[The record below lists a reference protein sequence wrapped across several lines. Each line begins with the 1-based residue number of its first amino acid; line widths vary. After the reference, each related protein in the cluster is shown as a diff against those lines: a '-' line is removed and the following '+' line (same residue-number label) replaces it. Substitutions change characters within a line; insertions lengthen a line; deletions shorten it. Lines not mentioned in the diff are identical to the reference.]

1 MATPGSKPERG
12 TRTDTLQA
20 RKNQPHSLK
29 TAPPPPGEAARLALL
44 RRLRIADDFKD
55 LVQLAAEACA
65 APMAFL
71 SLVETERVHYV
82 STVGLEPPAT
92 PRGQSFCAW
101 TILKPQLFIIPDATK
116 DSRFAD
122 APYVAN
128 NPGIR
133 FYAGF
138 PILTDSGH
146 AIGALAVADQKP
158 RHLSAS
164 QATALRTLASA
175 IIAKCHLRLKESE
188 LARLTKEHKKTRDEL
203 TASEERYALVTSSA
217 NDGLWDWNL
226 ATNEMQFCPR
236 WKAMLGY
243 DEDEISNRPDEWLK
257 RVHPDDVEAVQTA
270 ITSHLLHVTPRFQ
283 SEHRLRNSD
292 DSYRWVLTRGLAIWD
307 ARRAVYRM
315 AGSLTDI
322 TEQKEA
328 EQRLLHNAFHDVLT
342 GLPNRALFMDRLTRS
357 LERARICDDYLF
369 AVLFLDLDRFKVVN
383 DSLGHQ
389 LGDQLLVAIARR
401 LEACLRPGDMVA
413 RMGGDEFAII
423 LDHLKNVEDATQA
436 AERVHKE
443 MSQPFNLSGHDVFAS
458 VSVGIAHS
466 LTPYDQAED
475 FLRNAD
481 TAMYRAKDQGRG
493 RSELFDKGMH
503 AKAVALLEL
512 ETDLR
517 RAIQRDEFRVFYQ
530 PIVSLEDW
538 RIAGFEALIRWE
550 HPQQGFISP
559 IQFVPVA
566 EETGLILPIGEWI
579 MRQSCRQ
586 LHEWHQQFPIQ
597 PPLTLSVNLSGKQF
611 MQPDLIKVIEGILA
625 ETGLDAASLKIEI
638 TESAI
643 IENIDAATEILR
655 QLKSLGIRIS
665 LDDFGTGYSSLSYLH
680 RFPIDTLKIDRSFVS
695 RMHLPKNAEIVR
707 TIVSLAVNL
716 GMDVIAEGVESRE
729 QIIQLTGLGCQYVQG
744 FLLSKPVDGQ
754 AMQELIAQTHQQSL
768 AQPVTPIAEV
778 ITDSG
783 DLTKALAVFHGT
795 KELPPPIAAVGA
807 SETFSFVESKAASP
821 RAVVKHLANV
831 VKSSS
836 LPGEEMQRAFSEYTY
851 TTRSSNRRRTERFK
865 LAMPTRVTGYDKAKG
880 KWDEMTQTI
889 NISRTGVRLRL
900 RHRLQ
905 HGNVVQLMLPLP
917 VKLRNH
923 GYYDST
929 YKVYAIVRRVEPV
942 KGGEQVIGLEF
953 LSEEPPSGFLDKP
966 WAVFNLKHWKGAER
980 RREKRHEKPEIVR
993 IEYLNEEMR
1002 MVGDDTVLT
1011 ENYSRGGMRVRL
1023 QEVPPEFF
1031 VVRAYG
1037 PGNADPRIAVVRN
1050 RYLGTDNCE
1059 RLCLSYVDPH
1069 ASSND

>member
-1 MATPGSKPERG
+1 
-12 TRTDTLQA
+12 LQA
-20 RKNQPHSLK
+20 RKNKSPSL
-29 TAPPPPGEAARLALL
+29 TNAPLPPGEADRLALL
-44 RRLRIADDFKD
+44 KRLRISDDFKD
-55 LVQLAAEACA
+55 LTQLAAELCA

-71 SLVETERVHYV
+71 SLVGTDSVHYA
-82 STVGLEPPAT
+82 SAVGIQCPAT
-92 PRGQSFCAW
+92 PRDLSFCAW
-101 TILKPQLFIIPDATK
+101 TILNPQLFIVPDAAN
-116 DSRFAD
+116 DARFAD
-122 APYVAN
+122 APHVAN
-128 NPGIR
+128 NPGMR

-138 PILTDSGH
+138 PIHLNGH
-146 AIGALAVADQKP
+146 AVGALAVADHRP
-158 RHLSAS
+158 RHLNAS
-164 QATALRTLASA
+164 QAEALRTLAAA
-175 IIAKCHLRLKESE
+175 IIAKCNLRLKEVE
-188 LARLTKEHKKTRDEL
+188 VTRLATERQKALDKL
-203 TASEERYALVTSSA
+203 AASEERYALVASSA

-243 DEDEISNRPDEWLK
+243 AANEIGNRADEWFK
-257 RVHPDDVEAVQTA
+257 RVHPEDVETVQTA

-283 SEHRLRNSD
+283 NEHRLRNRD
-292 DSYRWVLTRGLAIWD
+292 GSYRWVLARGMAIWD
-307 ARRAVYRM
+307 ARRAIYRM
-315 AGSLTDI
+315 AGSITDI
-322 TEQKEA
+322 TEQKET
-328 EQRLLHNAFHDVLT
+328 ERRLLHNAFHDVLT

-357 LERARICDDYLF
+357 LERARNSDDYLF
-369 AVLFLDLDRFKVVN
+369 AVLFIDLDRFKVVN

-389 LGDQLLVAIARR
+389 LGDQLLIAIARR

-423 LDHLKNVEDATQA
+423 LDHLKQVDDATHA

-443 MSQPFNLSGHDVFAS
+443 MSLPFNLNGHEVFAS

-466 LTPYDQAED
+466 MTPYEQAED

-579 MRQSCRQ
+579 MRRACQQ
-586 LHEWHQQFPIQ
+586 LHEWHQQFPIT
-597 PPLTLSVNLSGKQF
+597 PPLTVSVNLSGKQF
-611 MQPDLIKVIEGILA
+611 MQPDLIKVIEGILK
-625 ETGLDAASLKIEI
+625 ETGMDASCLKIEI

-655 QLKSLGIRIS
+655 QLKSLGIRIL

-707 TIVSLAVNL
+707 TIISLAVNL

-744 FLLSKPVDGQ
+744 FLLSKPVDGL

-768 AQPVTPIAEV
+768 TQPTPPM
-778 ITDSG
+778 TDGLSDTG
-783 DLTKALAVFHGT
+783 ELAKALAVFHGT
-795 KELPPPIAAVGA
+795 KELKPVA
-807 SETFSFVESKAASP
+807 SASGLAETFSFSESHESGPHAAVRQLADVVSAAS
-821 RAVVKHLANV
+821 ADNEAA
-831 VKSSS
+831 
-836 LPGEEMQRAFSEYTY
+836 QRAYSETGH
-851 TTRSSNRRRTERFK
+851 SSKDNNRRRTERFK
-865 LAMPTRVTGYDKAKG
+865 LAMPTRVTGFDKITG
-880 KWDEMTQTI
+880 KWEEMTQTI
-889 NISRTGVRLRL
+889 NVSRTGCRLRL
-900 RHRLQ
+900 RRRSQL
-905 HGNVVQLMLPLP
+905 GNVLHLMLPLP
-917 VKLRNH
+917 VKLRSH

-929 YKVYAIVRRVEPV
+929 YKVYAIVRRIEPV
-942 KGGEQVIGLEF
+942 KGGEQLIGLEF
-953 LSEEPPSGFLDKP
+953 LSEEPPAGFLDKP
-966 WAVFNLKHWKGAER
+966 WAVFNLKHWKGVER
-980 RREKRHEKPEIVR
+980 RREKRSEKPEIVR

-1002 MVGDDTVLT
+1002 TIGDDMVLT
-1011 ENYSRGGMRVRL
+1011 ENFSRGGMRARL
-1023 QEVPPEFF
+1023 QETPPDFF
-1031 VVRAYG
+1031 VVRVYG
-1037 PGNADPRIAVVRN
+1037 PGNAEPRIAVVRN

-1069 ASSND
+1069 NTTE

>member
-1 MATPGSKPERG
+1 
-12 TRTDTLQA
+12 LQA
-20 RKNQPHSLK
+20 RKNQPHGQP
-29 TAPPPPGEAARLALL
+29 TAPLPNGEASRLAQL
-44 RRLRIADDFKD
+44 RKLRIADDFKD
-55 LVQLAAEACA
+55 LVQLAAEACD
-65 APMAFL
+65 APMACL
-71 SLVETERVHYV
+71 SLVEAERVVYV
-82 STVGLEPPAT
+82 STVGLEIPPT
-92 PRGQSFCAW
+92 PRDQSFCAW
-101 TILKPQLFIIPDATK
+101 TILKPQLFIVPDAAN
-116 DSRFAD
+116 DARFSS
-122 APYVAN
+122 APHVAN

-138 PILTDSGH
+138 PILTDKDQ
-146 AIGALAVADQKP
+146 AIGALAVFDRKP

-164 QATALRTLASA
+164 QAAALRTLAAA
-175 IIAKCHLRLKESE
+175 IIAKCQLGLKDAEVARLK
-188 LARLTKEHKKTRDEL
+188 KERKKALDEL
-203 TASEERYALVTSSA
+203 TASEERYALVTRSA

-236 WKAMLGY
+236 WKAMLGFR
-243 DEDEISNRPDEWLK
+243 DDEISHRPDEWLK
-257 RVHPDDVEAVQTA
+257 RVHPDDIEAVQTN

-283 SEHRLRNSD
+283 CEHRLRNRDGSF
-292 DSYRWVLTRGLAIWD
+292 RWVLARGLAIWD

-342 GLPNRALFMDRLTRS
+342 GLPNRALFMDRLARS
-357 LERARICDDYLF
+357 LERARNCEGYLF

-389 LGDQLLVAIARR
+389 LGDQLLVSIARR

-423 LDHLKNVEDATQA
+423 LDHLKQLDDATQA

-443 MSQPFNLSGHDVFAS
+443 MSQPFILGGHEVFAS

-466 LTPYDQAED
+466 MTPYDQAED

-503 AKAVALLEL
+503 ARAVALLEL

-538 RIAGFEALIRWE
+538 RIAGFEALIRWQ
-550 HPQQGFISP
+550 HPTQGFIP
-559 IQFVPVA
+559 PVQFIPVA
-566 EETGLILPIGEWI
+566 EETGLILPIGEWV

-586 LHEWHQQFPIQ
+586 LYQWHQHFPIK
-597 PPLTLSVNLSGKQF
+597 PPLTVSVNLSGKQF
-611 MQPDLIKVIEGILA
+611 MQPDLIKQIEGILA
-625 ETGLDAASLKIEI
+625 ETGLDASCLKIEI

-655 QLKSLGIRIS
+655 QLKSLGIRIL

-680 RFPIDTLKIDRSFVS
+680 RFPIDTLKIDRSFVT
-695 RMHLPKNAEIVR
+695 RMHMPKNAEIVR

-729 QIIQLTGLGCQYVQG
+729 QVIQLTGLGCQYVQG
-744 FLLSKPVDGQ
+744 YLLSKPVD
-754 AMQELIAQTHQQSL
+754 AESMQELIAQTHQQALNQS
-768 AQPVTPIAEV
+768 AVAMTEDISE
-778 ITDSG
+778 SG
-783 DLTKALAVFHGT
+783 KLSKALAVFQGT
-795 KELPPPIAAVGA
+795 KELTPAVTGGSA
-807 SETFSFVESKAASP
+807 SFSVSESAESGP
-821 RAVVKHLANV
+821 RAVVKQFAEV
-831 VKSSS
+831 VSSVATIS
-836 LPGEEMQRAFSEYTY
+836 EEAQRAYSEFGNNGK
-851 TTRSSNRRRTERFK
+851 SNNRRRTERFK
-865 LAMPTRVTGYDKAKG
+865 LAMPTRVTGYDKENG

-889 NISRTGVRLRL
+889 NVSRTGLRLRL
-900 RHRLQ
+900 RRRLQ
-905 HGNVVQLMLPLP
+905 QGNVVQLMLPLP
-917 VKLRNH
+917 VKLRSH

-929 YKVYAIVRRVEPV
+929 YKVYALVQRVEPV
-942 KGGEQVIGLEF
+942 KGGGQVLGLEF
-953 LSEEPPSGFLDKP
+953 LGEEPPSGFLEKP
-966 WAVFNLKHWKGAER
+966 WAIFNLKNWKGAER
-980 RREKRHEKPEIVR
+980 RRETRIEKPEIVR
-993 IEYLNEEMR
+993 IEYLNDEMR
-1002 MVGDDTVLT
+1002 AVGDDTVLT

-1023 QEVPPEFF
+1023 QETPPEFF
-1031 VVRAYG
+1031 IIRVYG
-1037 PGNADPRIAVVRN
+1037 PGNAEPRIAVVRN

-1069 ASSND
+1069 TTMAE

>member
-1 MATPGSKPERG
+1 MSESTPERG
-12 TRTDTLQA
+12 SRTDTLQA
-20 RKNQPHSLK
+20 RKNQPQGQPS
-29 TAPPPPGEAARLALL
+29 APLPTGEAARLALL
-44 RRLRIADDFKD
+44 KQLRIADEFKD
-55 LVQLAAEACA
+55 LVQLAAEVCD
-65 APMAFL
+65 APMACL
-71 SLVETERVHYV
+71 SLVEGQHVRYV
-82 STVGLEPPAT
+82 STVGLEIPPT
-92 PRGQSFCAW
+92 PRHQSFCAW
-101 TILKPQLFIIPDATK
+101 TILKPQLFIVPDATK
-116 DSRFAD
+116 DGRFAG
-122 APYVAN
+122 APHVAN
-128 NPGIR
+128 NPAVR

-138 PILTDSGH
+138 PILTAKNH
-146 AIGALAVADQKP
+146 AIGALAVLDRKP
-158 RHLSAS
+158 RHLSAA
-164 QATALRTLASA
+164 QATALRTLANA
-175 IIAKCHLRLKESE
+175 VIAKCQLHLKNLEVTQITKERRKALDE
-188 LARLTKEHKKTRDEL
+188 LA
-203 TASEERYALVTSSA
+203 ASEERYALVTRSA

-226 ATNEMQFCPR
+226 ASNEMLFCPR

-243 DEDEISNRPDEWLK
+243 RDGEVSNRPDEWLK
-257 RVHPDDVEAVQTA
+257 RVHPDDVESVQTA

-283 SEHRLRNSD
+283 IEHRLRNRD
-292 DSYRWVLTRGLAIWD
+292 GSYRWVLARGLAIWD

-357 LERARICDDYLF
+357 LERARNSEDYLF

-389 LGDQLLVAIARR
+389 LGDQLLVSIARR

-423 LDHLKNVEDATQA
+423 LDHLKHIDDATQA

-443 MSQPFNLSGHDVFAS
+443 MSQPFTLDGHEVFAS

-466 LTPYDQAED
+466 LTPYEQAED

-538 RIAGFEALIRWE
+538 RIAGFEALIRWQ
-550 HPQQGFISP
+550 HPQQGFIP
-559 IQFVPVA
+559 PVQFVPVA
-566 EETGLILPIGEWI
+566 EETGLILPIGEWV

-586 LHEWHQQFPIQ
+586 LHEWHQQFPIK
-597 PPLTLSVNLSGKQF
+597 PPLTVSVNLSGKQF
-611 MQPDLIKVIEGILA
+611 MQPDLIKQIEGILV
-625 ETGLDAASLKIEI
+625 ETGLEASCLKIEI

-655 QLKSLGIRIS
+655 QLKALGIRVL

-680 RFPIDTLKIDRSFVS
+680 RFPIDTLKIDRSFVT
-695 RMHLPKNAEIVR
+695 RMHMPKNAEIVR

-744 FLLSKPVDGQ
+744 YLLSKPVDAQ
-754 AMQELIAQTHQQSL
+754 AMRELIAQTHQQSL
-768 AQPVTPIAEV
+768 GQSPTTPIAED
-778 ITDSG
+778 ISDSG
-783 DLTKALAVFHGT
+783 QLSKALAVFQAT
-795 KELPPPIAAVGA
+795 KELSPVAASSGA
-807 SETFSFVESKAASP
+807 SETFSFTESSANSP
-821 RAVVKHLANV
+821 RAVVKQFADV
-831 VKSSS
+831 VNSVTT
-836 LPGEEMQRAFSEYTY
+836 LGEEMQRAYSEFAGSTN
-851 TTRSSNRRRTERFK
+851 SDNRRRTERFK
-865 LAMPTRVTGYDKAKG
+865 LAMPTRVTGYDRVTG

-889 NISRTGVRLRL
+889 NVSRTGVRLRL

-905 HGNVVQLMLPLP
+905 QGNVVQLMLPLP
-917 VKLRNH
+917 VKLRSH
-923 GYYDST
+923 GYSDST

-942 KGGEQVIGLEF
+942 KGGGQVLGLEF
-953 LSEEPPSGFLDKP
+953 WGEEPPAGFLDKP
-966 WAVFNLKHWKGAER
+966 WAVFNLKNWKGAER
-980 RREKRHEKPEIVR
+980 RREQRIEKPEIVR
-993 IEYLNEEMR
+993 IEYLNEQMR
-1002 MVGDDTVLT
+1002 TISDDMVLT

-1023 QEVPPEFF
+1023 QESPPDFF
-1031 VVRAYG
+1031 IIRVYG
-1037 PGNADPRIAVVRN
+1037 PGTAEPRIAVVRN

-1059 RLCLSYVDPH
+1059 RLCLSYIDPQT
-1069 ASSND
+1069 ALGG

>member
-1 MATPGSKPERG
+1 M
-12 TRTDTLQA
+12 QA
-20 RKNQPHSLK
+20 RKNQSDGLPG
-29 TAPPPPGEAARLALL
+29 APLPKGEASRLALL
-44 RRLRIADDFKD
+44 RKLRIADEFKD
-55 LVQLAAEACA
+55 LVQLAAELCD
-65 APMAFL
+65 APMACL
-71 SLVETERVHYV
+71 SLVEAERVQYV
-82 STVGLEPPAT
+82 STVGLEIPPT
-92 PRGQSFCAW
+92 PRDQSFCAW
-101 TILKPQLFIIPDATK
+101 TILKPQLFIVPDAAK
-116 DSRFAD
+116 DVRFAD

-138 PILTDSGH
+138 PILTDKDQ
-146 AIGALAVADQKP
+146 AIGALAIFDRKP

-164 QATALRTLASA
+164 QAAALRSLAAA
-175 IIAKCHLRLKESE
+175 IIAKCQLALKDSE
-188 LARLTKEHKKTRDEL
+188 MARLTKERKKALDEL
-203 TASEERYALVTSSA
+203 TASQERYALVTRSA

-226 ATNEMQFCPR
+226 ATNEMQFCAR

-243 DEDEISNRPDEWLK
+243 RENEIGNRPDEWLK
-257 RVHPDDVEAVQTA
+257 RVHPDDVESLQTH

-283 SEHRLRNSD
+283 SEHRLRNRD
-292 DSYRWVLTRGLAIWD
+292 GSYRWVLTRGLAIWD

-357 LERARICDDYLF
+357 LERAKNNENYLF
-369 AVLFLDLDRFKVVN
+369 AVLFIDLDRFKVVN

-389 LGDQLLVAIARR
+389 LGDQLLVAITRR
-401 LEACLRPGDMVA
+401 LEACLRPGDLVA

-423 LDHLKNVEDATQA
+423 LDHLKHVDDATLA

-443 MSQPFNLSGHDVFAS
+443 MSQPFNLDGHEVFAS

-517 RAIQRDEFRVFYQ
+517 RAIQRDEFSVYYQ

-538 RIAGFEALIRWE
+538 RIAGFEALIRWQ
-550 HPQQGFISP
+550 HPTQGFIP
-559 IQFVPVA
+559 PVQFIPVA
-566 EETGLILPIGEWI
+566 EETGLILPIGDWV

-586 LHEWHQQFPIQ
+586 LHAWHQQFPIK
-597 PPLTLSVNLSGKQF
+597 PPLTVSVNLSGKQF
-611 MQPDLIKVIEGILA
+611 MQPDLIKQIEGILA
-625 ETGLDAASLKIEI
+625 ETGLEASCLKIEI

-655 QLKSLGIRIS
+655 QLKSLGIRIL

-680 RFPIDTLKIDRSFVS
+680 RFPIDTLKIDRSFVT
-695 RMHLPKNAEIVR
+695 RMHMPKNAEIVR

-729 QIIQLTGLGCQYVQG
+729 QVIQLTGLGCQYVQG
-744 FLLSKPVDGQ
+744 YLLSKPVDAQ
-754 AMQELIAQTHQQSL
+754 SMRELIQQTHQQSL
-768 AQPVTPIAEV
+768 NQSTAPLTEDISE
-778 ITDSG
+778 SG
-783 DLTKALAVFHGT
+783 KLSKALAVFQGT
-795 KELPPPIAAVGA
+795 KELSPVAGTAEA
-807 SETFSFVESKAASP
+807 FSFAESEDSGP
-821 RAVVKHLANV
+821 RAVVKQFAEV
-831 VKSSS
+831 VHSVASIN
-836 LPGEEMQRAFSEYTY
+836 EEAQRAYSEFGNN
-851 TTRSSNRRRTERFK
+851 SKDNNRRRTERFK
-865 LAMPTRVTGYDKAKG
+865 LAMPTRVTGYDNDKN

-889 NISRTGVRLRL
+889 NVSRTGVRLRL
-900 RHRLQ
+900 RRRMQ
-905 HGNVVQLMLPLP
+905 QGNVVHLMLPLP
-917 VKLRNH
+917 VKLRSH
-923 GYYDST
+923 GYSDST
-929 YKVYAIVRRVEPV
+929 YKVYALVRRVEPV
-942 KGGEQVIGLEF
+942 KGGGQILGLEF
-953 LSEEPPSGFLDKP
+953 LGEEPPSGFLDRP
-966 WAVFNLKHWKGAER
+966 WAVFNLKNWKGAER
-980 RREKRHEKPEIVR
+980 RREKRIEKPEIVR
-993 IEYLNEEMR
+993 IEYLSEEMR
-1002 MVGDDTVLT
+1002 AVGDDTVLT

-1023 QEVPPEFF
+1023 QETPPEFF
-1031 VVRAYG
+1031 IIRVYG
-1037 PGNADPRIAVVRN
+1037 PGNAEPRIAVVRN
-1050 RYLGTDNCE
+1050 RYLGPDNCE

-1069 ASSND
+1069 TTMGE

>member
-1 MATPGSKPERG
+1 
-12 TRTDTLQA
+12 LQA
-20 RKNQPHSLK
+20 RKNQPHGL
-29 TAPPPPGEAARLALL
+29 TVAPLPPGEAARLAMLN
-44 RRLRIADDFKD
+44 RLRIGDDFKD
-55 LVQLAAEACA
+55 LVQLAADVCA
-65 APMAFL
+65 VPMAFL
-71 SLVETERVHYV
+71 SLVDIERVNYV
-82 STVGLEPPAT
+82 STVGLELPAT
-92 PRGQSFCAW
+92 PRDQSFCAW
-101 TILKPQLFIIPDATK
+101 TILQPQLFIVPDATN
-116 DSRFAD
+116 DTRFAD
-122 APYVAN
+122 APQVTN

-138 PILTDSGH
+138 PILTDNDQ
-146 AIGALAVADQKP
+146 AIGALAVLDRKP
-158 RHLSAS
+158 RHLSAA

-175 IIAKCHLRLKESE
+175 IIAKCQLRLKDSEVARLRRERQKACDE
-188 LARLTKEHKKTRDEL
+188 LA
-203 TASEERYALVTSSA
+203 ASEERYQLVASSA

-226 ATNEMQFCPR
+226 ATNEMHFCPR

-243 DEDEISNRPDEWLK
+243 REDEIGNRPDEWFK

-283 SEHRLRNSD
+283 SEHRLRNCD
-292 DSYRWVLTRGLAIWD
+292 ETYRWVLVRGLAIWD

-322 TEQKEA
+322 TEQKDA

-357 LERARICDDYLF
+357 LERARSCDDYLF

-401 LEACLRPGDMVA
+401 LEACLRPGDLVA

-423 LDHLKNVEDATQA
+423 LDHLKHIEDATQA
-436 AERVHKE
+436 ADRVHKE
-443 MSQPFNLSGHDVFAS
+443 MSQPFNLSGHEVFAS

-466 LTPYDQAED
+466 LTPYDQPED

-503 AKAVALLEL
+503 ARAVALLEL

-517 RAIQRDEFRVFYQ
+517 RAIQRDEFRVYYQ

-579 MRQSCRQ
+579 MRQACRQ

-597 PPLTLSVNLSGKQF
+597 PPLTVSVNLSGKQF

-643 IENIDAATEILR
+643 IESIDAATEILR
-655 QLKSLGIRIS
+655 QLKALGIRIS

-695 RMHLPKNAEIVR
+695 RMHMPKNAEIVR

-744 FLLSKPVDGQ
+744 YLLSKPVDGQ
-754 AMQELIAQTHQQSL
+754 AMQDLIAQTHQQALKQST
-768 AQPVTPIAEV
+768 APIVEV

-783 DLTKALAVFHGT
+783 DLTKALSAFTTT
-795 KELPPPIAAVGA
+795 KELVPVAAPRGA
-807 SETFSFVESKAASP
+807 SETFNFIESNESSP
-821 RAVVKHLANV
+821 QAVVKHLAKV
-831 VKSSS
+831 ITGPAA
-836 LPGEEMQRAFSEYTY
+836 PGEETQRAYSEYTY
-851 TTRSSNRRRTERFK
+851 ATKSSNRRRTERFK
-865 LAMPTRVTGYDKAKG
+865 LAMPTRVTGYDKATG
-880 KWDEMTQTI
+880 KWEEMTQTI

-900 RHRLQ
+900 HHRLQ

-929 YKVYAIVRRVEPV
+929 YKVYGIVRRVEPI
-942 KGGEQVIGLEF
+942 KGGEQVLGLEF
-953 LSEEPPSGFLDKP
+953 LSQEPPAGYHEKP
-966 WAVFNLKHWKGAER
+966 WAVFNLKNWKGAER
-980 RREKRHEKPEIVR
+980 RREKRSEKPEIVR

-1002 MVGDDTVLT
+1002 TVGDDMVLT
-1011 ENYSRGGMRVRL
+1011 ENYSRGGMRLRL
-1023 QEVPPEFF
+1023 QETPPEFF
-1031 VVRAYG
+1031 VVRVFG
-1037 PGNADPRIAVVRN
+1037 PSNPEARIAVVRN

-1069 ASSND
+1069 ATMGE